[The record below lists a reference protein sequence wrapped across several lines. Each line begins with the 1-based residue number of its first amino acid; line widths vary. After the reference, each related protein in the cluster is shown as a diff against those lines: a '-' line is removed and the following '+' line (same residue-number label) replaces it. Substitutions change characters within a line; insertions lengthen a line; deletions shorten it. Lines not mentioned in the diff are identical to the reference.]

1 MRNAHGRGPA
11 VLSWLHQVALSLWL
25 GGIVIIGAVVAPA
38 TFGSARAQGQTD
50 SSQPLFAF
58 AGQVLGE
65 VFRRFNYV
73 VLVAGTLMLVAGV
86 RYASLSGF
94 CRKRITVRAALT
106 AVALGIAAWLS
117 AAVYPEMF
125 AARARGDMATFEPL
139 HKASTT
145 AFQAQMVLLLGV
157 AALTAWMHPG
167 ERGGPLKQDGGP

>member
-1 MRNAHGRGPA
+1 MRRFTVVFLN
-11 VLSWLHQVALSLWL
+11 WIHQVALSLWL

-73 VLVAGTLMLVAGV
+73 VLAAGV
-86 RYASLSGF
+86 LLLVGGVGYARLAGVCS
-94 CRKRITVRAALT
+94 KRIAVRAVLT

-117 AAVYPEMF
+117 FSVYPEMF
-125 AARARGDMATFEPL
+125 AARARGDMEPFEAM
-139 HKASTT
+139 HRMSTM

-157 AALTAWMHPG
+157 AALTGWMSVG
-167 ERGGPLKQDGGP
+167 DGCFRSTAQG